1 MISQVTS
8 PCISHERIKQK
19 GWQEINVF
27 LKMTASVRAK
37 ILKRKK
43 GLIEFDVTRDI
54 YSTRI
59 RVKTL
64 ETLVKRTISEKGALF

>member
-8 PCISHERIKQK
+8 PCISRERIKQK
-19 GWQEINVF
+19 RWQEINFF
-27 LKMTASVRAK
+27 LKTTASVRAK
-37 ILKRKK
+37 ILERKK
-43 GLIEFDVTRDI
+43 GLIERDVTRNI

-64 ETLVKRTISEKGALF
+64 EALVRKTISEEGALF